1 MLGIFLRQL
10 LHQNFL
16 VFHLRRTKKIN
27 TSLINFLPTN
37 IKASP
42 YDTGFFF
49 MIPLGGGEVRE
60 VILISGQNQNCPFL
74 KTDSLADTFFWT
86 KNFLKN
92 VKCYGEKV
100 LEIFL
105 TLKKHFFLGHFFWK
119 KVKKNFEKLF
129 ALKKFSKF
137 FLNFFSK
144 KVSWKKNFFE
154 CQKNFQ
160 NFFPITFYIFF
171 KIFGPKKSVR

>member
-1 MLGIFLRQL
+1 MRQIWVSFFVYMFILRQAW
-10 LHQNFL
+10 NF
-16 VFHLRRTKKIN
+16 VVSSQAYFKNEIPFSK
-27 TSLINFLPTN
+27 NFFGVPKLTV
-37 IKASP
+37 
-42 YDTGFFF
+42 
-49 MIPLGGGEVRE
+49 EVRW

-86 KNFLKN
+86 KIFLNN

-105 TLKKHFFLGHFFWK
+105 TLKKFFFQDTFFEK

-144 KVSWKKNFFE
+144 KASWKKICE
-154 CQKNFQ
+154 CQKHFQ
-160 NFFPITFYIFF
+160 NFSPIILYICFKFF
-171 KIFGPKKSVR
+171 GKKKSSA